1 MTTRYG
7 RFALRDGS
15 TVFARVD
22 GESLRVQDAAPWLGG
37 KETGVVQPS
46 AETTRLCPVTPSKIL
61 CIGRNYHAH
70 VKEMGGELPKEPLLF
85 LKPTSSLLDP
95 GGVVILPPESSRVEH
110 ESELGVVIAKKGR
123 RIPVERAMEHVLG
136 YTIVGDIT
144 ARDLQKSDG
153 QWSRAKGF
161 DTFCPVGPDIVAG
174 VDPCALSIRG
184 RVNGQTRQDGN
195 TRDMIFDVARLVSH
209 LSQAMTL
216 EAGDLIAT
224 GTPEGVGP
232 LVDGDVFEIE
242 IESLG
247 TLRVTVRREG
257 A

>member
-15 TVFARVD
+15 KVFARVEED
-22 GESLRVQDAAPWLGG
+22 TLLVMGAAPWLGG
-37 KETGVVQPS
+37 RETGDRLRQS
-46 AETTRLCPVTPSKIL
+46 ETRRLCPVEPSKIL

-70 VKEMGGELPKEPLLF
+70 IKEMGGELPKEPLLF
-85 LKPTSSLLDP
+85 LKPPSSLLDP
-95 GGVVILPPESSRVEH
+95 DGIVRLPPESTRVEH
-110 ESELGVVIAKKGR
+110 ECELGVVIAKRGR
-123 RIPVERAMEHVLG
+123 RIPLERAMDYVLG
-136 YTIVGDIT
+136 CTIVGDIT

-174 VDPCALSIRG
+174 LDPSALSIRG
-184 RVNGQTRQDGN
+184 SVNGQVRQDGN

-216 EAGDLIAT
+216 EPGDLIAT

-232 LVDGDVFEIE
+232 LVDGDAFEIE
-242 IESLG
+242 VENIG
-247 TLRVTVRREG
+247 ALRVAVKREV